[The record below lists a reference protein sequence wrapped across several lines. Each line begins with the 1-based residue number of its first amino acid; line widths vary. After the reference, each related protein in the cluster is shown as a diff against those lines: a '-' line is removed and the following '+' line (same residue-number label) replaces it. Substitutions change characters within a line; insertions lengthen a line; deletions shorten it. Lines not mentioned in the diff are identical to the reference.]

1 MVSQKF
7 GAYFLLLVLSVIQ
20 EAHAGKRGVFP
31 ANTPAIYYSECAE
44 CHVAFPPDL
53 LPSNSWKK
61 IMVDL
66 HEHFGSNAQV
76 DDQIRRQI
84 EDYLLSNSGATLG
97 VKKDGSDLRITQTL
111 WFNRMHGKSKRYFD
125 NSCVGSGSNCAVCHS
140 HATDGRFDENKIP
153 ANTDWQLQ
161 LNPFGLNRKPN
172 TK

>member
-1 MVSQKF
+1 MLERE
-7 GAYFLLLVLSVIQ
+7 AYFQQIPPPSIILNVQSVMW
-20 EAHAGKRGVFP
+20 P
-31 ANTPAIYYSECAE
+31 
-44 CHVAFPPDL
+44 FPPIYCL
-53 LPSNSWKK
+53 VIPGKKSWLTFTSTLEAMPKL
-61 IMVDL
+61 M
-66 HEHFGSNAQV
+66 
-76 DDQIRRQI
+76 IRF
-84 EDYLLSNSGATLG
+84 EGYLLSNSGATLG

-125 NSCVGSGSNCAVCHS
+125 NSSVGSGSNCAVCHS

>member
-1 MVSQKF
+1 MTSLMFRVL
-7 GAYFLLLVLSVIQ
+7 FLLLAFCVVQAS
-20 EAHAGKRGVFP
+20 HAGKRGVFP
-31 ANTPAIYYSECAE
+31 ENTPAIYYSECAE

-61 IMVDL
+61 IMDDL

-76 DDQIRRQI
+76 DDQIRKQI
-84 EDYLLSNSGATLG
+84 EGYLLANSGATLG

-125 NSCVGSGSNCAVCHS
+125 NLSVGSGSNCAVCHS

-161 LNPFGLNRKPN
+161 LNSFSLNRKPN
-172 TK
+172 PK